1 MLQNAV
7 SEAFLERLPIY
18 LNQLKTYTCDY
29 VSSTQLAN
37 DLNLGHV
44 QVRKDLARIS
54 QKGKPKVG
62 YLVSD
67 LVDDIKTYLSF
78 SSRTNA
84 IIIGMGQLGKALYHY
99 QGFEHYNIKIVGAFD
114 INNKYMHM
122 DRLHDFCRK
131 EKIDIAIITTPH
143 DQAQEISNLIVKEN
157 IKAIWNF
164 APIHLNVPDDVIVQ
178 NENLA
183 NSIAILRK
191 ILDDRRQ
198 V

>member
-37 DLNLGHV
+37 DLSLGHV

-62 YLVSD
+62 YLVSA
-67 LVDDIKTYLSF
+67 LVNDIKEYLSF
-78 SSRTNA
+78 SSRTSA

-99 QGFEHYNIKIVGAFD
+99 RGFKHYNIKIIGAFD
-114 INNKYMHM
+114 INDTYMHI
-122 DRLHDFCRK
+122 DRLHDFCQK
-131 EKIDIAIITTPH
+131 EKIDIAIITTPE

-164 APIHLNVPDDVIVQ
+164 APVHLNVPENVIVQ

-191 ILDDRRQ
+191 ILDDRR
-198 V
+198 